1 MLEQQEPLA
10 AGPRRRALV
19 LEGGGARGAFEAG
32 ALLYLHDH
40 PDVFAP
46 EIVTGTSVGAL
57 NAASFAYG
65 LTPELSAA
73 WSRITSAAVYRKR
86 SLVHHV
92 FTLMAEKRFTHLY
105 DTTPLQRLLD
115 SFFGSRSL
123 MDCPLRL
130 KVTSFNLQTGASE
143 VFDNESPVR
152 LVDALMASCALQALF
167 PPHTINGFQY
177 IDGGNGANLPLRP
190 ALQEGATDLVIVRS
204 AASSALNPWLYR
216 DMVSIQKRAHLSLMS
231 HVTNSDLARA
241 QEVSDLLRRYR
252 RQRMEL
258 REAIDSVVSDGEQRK
273 HLLDMLEAQGP
284 LSRDKRPVRMRV
296 IAPPPGARM
305 PAVLDF
311 DPEMSLG
318 LMRLGYLEAKRVLE
332 RPKPSRR
339 RTPGRHHVRA

>member
-1 MLEQQEPLA
+1 MIDEQTPLV
-10 AGPRRRALV
+10 AGPVRRALV

-32 ALLYLHDH
+32 ALLYIHDH
-40 PDVFAP
+40 PDIFAP

-57 NAASFAYG
+57 NAAGFAYG

-73 WSRITSAAVYRKR
+73 WCRITSSQVYRGR
-86 SLVHHV
+86 SLLHHA
-92 FTLMAEKRFTHLY
+92 FTLLIEKRFTHLY
-105 DTTPLQRLLD
+105 DTAPLQRLLGA
-115 SFFGSRSL
+115 FFGSRNL

-130 KVTSFNLQTGASE
+130 KITSFNLQTGASE

-167 PPHTINGFQY
+167 PPYSINGFQY

-190 ALQEGATDLVIVRS
+190 ALQAGATDLVLVRS
-204 AASSALNPWLYR
+204 AADSALNPWLYR
-216 DMVSIQKRAHLSLMS
+216 DMVNIQKRAHLALMS
-231 HVTNSDLARA
+231 HITSSDLARA
-241 QEVSDLLRRYR
+241 REISDLLRRYR

-258 REAIDSVVSDGEQRK
+258 RSAIEEVVSSEEQRLG
-273 HLLDMLEAQGP
+273 LLRMLDAQRP

-318 LMRLGYLEAKRVLE
+318 LMRLGYLEAKRILE
-332 RPKPSRR
+332 RSKRPLRGIHRR
-339 RTPGRHHVRA
+339 MPHV